1 MYVAHNSGEEFEI
14 ARTTNDIIKP
24 KEKKADRSGFQPM
37 KELKFSFRAL
47 FLFLFL
53 YYHTKVGTTTG
64 NENFARYKI
73 RSGSNKKQRTTAR
86 SLSFVTFRGGKEA
99 RVIQL

>member
-1 MYVAHNSGEEFEI
+1 
-14 ARTTNDIIKP
+14 
-24 KEKKADRSGFQPM
+24 M

-53 YYHTKVGTTTG
+53 YYHTEVGMTTG

-73 RSGSNKKQRTTAR
+73 RSGSNKKPAFRVHFR
-86 SLSFVTFRGGKEA
+86 SLRSKKEKHWGVDLGPRKEKAFFVFCFS
-99 RVIQL
+99 IQAL